1 MTIETTQ
8 SPSRASNWCVS
19 RARPSRARAPPS
31 SRLATP
37 KSQTPLRL
45 TDAVLAQRS
54 WKCPETRT
62 PRRIPR
68 GHPTLREEDGVPSGE
83 RVRREA
89 GLRRRND
96 IRERATKGSRR
107 RARRRRSH
115 RPKSAHALRPRRA
128 AKPSSWEF
136 AKHHR
141 SPIRPVVRGDARART
156 LPRREL
162 DFARRR
168 FHPRALAHHQS
179 SHGPISARGSDHGIR
194 QSRHFVDD
202 RQARARLAAP
212 IASRIVIVASRAL

>member
-45 TDAVLAQRS
+45 TPVLAQRS
-54 WKCPETRT
+54 RKCPETRT

-107 RARRRRSH
+107 RARRRRSPPPEK
-115 RPKSAHALRPRRA
+115 RSCPTPPTRRETVLVGVCKTPSVADSARRA
-128 AKPSSWEF
+128 RRRSS
-136 AKHHR
+136 ANATA
-141 SPIRPVVRGDARART
+141 ARARFRSPT
-156 LPRREL
+156 VPSTSPG
-162 DFARRR
+162 A
-168 FHPRALAHHQS
+168 PPIKS
-179 SHGPISARGSDHGIR
+179 WSHLSAWFRPPD
-194 QSRHFVDD
+194 
-202 RQARARLAAP
+202 
-212 IASRIVIVASRAL
+212 

>member
-8 SPSRASNWCVS
+8 SPPPASNWCVS
-19 RARPSRARAPPS
+19 RVRPSRARAPPS

-68 GHPTLREEDGVPSGE
+68 GHPTLREEDRVPSRE

-96 IRERATKGSRR
+96 IRERATEGSRR
-107 RARRRRSH
+107 RARRRRSRQRH

-128 AKPSSWEF
+128 AKPSSREF

-141 SPIRPVVRGDARART
+141 SPIRPVVRGDAQART

-162 DFARRR
+162 DFSRRR
-168 FHPRALAHHQS
+168 FHPRALAHDQS
-179 SHGPISARGSDHGIR
+179 SHGPISTRGSDHRIR
-194 QSRHFVDD
+194 QSRHLVDD

-212 IASRIVIVASRAL
+212 IARAL

>member
-8 SPSRASNWCVS
+8 SPPPASNWCVS

-54 WKCPETRT
+54 RKCPETRT

-68 GHPTLREEDGVPSGE
+68 GHPTLREEDGVPSRE

-96 IRERATKGSRR
+96 IRERATRRFSAPRATPAVEAKAPPEKRSCPTPPTRRETVLAGVCKTPSVADSAR
-107 RARRRRSH
+107 RARRRS
-115 RPKSAHALRPRRA
+115 SANATA
-128 AKPSSWEF
+128 
-136 AKHHR
+136 
-141 SPIRPVVRGDARART
+141 ARARFRSPT
-156 LPRREL
+156 VPSTSPG
-162 DFARRR
+162 A
-168 FHPRALAHHQS
+168 PPIKS
-179 SHGPISARGSDHGIR
+179 WSHLSAWFRPPD
-194 QSRHFVDD
+194 
-202 RQARARLAAP
+202 
-212 IASRIVIVASRAL
+212 